1 MGFKMNC
8 DRCGRFIRNI
18 SMSELKKQ
26 TDFGKEIIC
35 PQCSNWEKRSR
46 VSVEKAVER
55 MKGDLEKYRI
65 RFVEKIKQ
73 ICEESMLDPELV
85 AAEDEVH
92 SAMQKIS
99 NASEQKVPAKKKK
112 K

>member
-73 ICEESMLDPELV
+73 ICEESMLDPEL
-85 AAEDEVH
+85 APEVIDTG
-92 SAMQKIS
+92 SPPKQ
-99 NASEQKVPAKKKK
+99 EVPAKKKK